1 MKLDITM
8 KNSQKETE
16 TFVIQDLDTLRV
28 ITDPIRAQILE
39 ILTEKQYR
47 VKDVADKLGL
57 APSKLYYHFNLL
69 EKHGLIKVVD
79 TRQIANLIEKWYSAT
94 ASYLSVDPGLLAFSA
109 GSENE
114 ALISVVQTV
123 IDATRE
129 DLVRSFHA
137 RAYNLKA
144 GAKEKPRQAILN
156 RTLGYLDDEKAAELQ
171 KRMQEIIE
179 EFTQYGQAAE
189 PDQEKKQLYAI
200 TVAFYPSF
208 YYEEQQ
214 GLSGIES
221 EKNE

>member
-1 MKLDITM
+1 MK
-8 KNSQKETE
+8 KSVNNQE

-28 ITDPIRAQILE
+28 VTDPVRAQILE

-57 APSKLYYHFNLL
+57 AASKLYYHFNLL

-79 TRQIANLIEKWYSAT
+79 TRQVANLIEKWYSAT
-94 ASYLSVDPGLLAFSA
+94 ATYLSVDPGLLAFSPS
-109 GSENE
+109 SENE

-129 DLVRSFHA
+129 DLARSFHA
-137 RAYNLKA
+137 RAYNLKF
-144 GAKEKPRQAILN
+144 GAQEKPRQAILN

-171 KRMQEIIE
+171 KRMQELIE
-179 EFTQYGQAAE
+179 EFTQSGQVAE
-189 PDQEKKQLYAI
+189 SEQEKRQLYAL

-208 YYEEQQ
+208 YFEGQQ
-214 GLSGIES
+214 DLSAIES
-221 EKNE
+221 ENNR